1 MITRNGV
8 HLPMIFS
15 MYLQVGKLDRSLSF
29 YRDGLGLEVAWN
41 DDTVAVLRGSGES
54 AANLVLRG
62 VGGGTKQSL
71 GQAGVTRIGWQ
82 LTTPAELDSAE
93 QRLKLHGAQYRRTDV
108 SEAGRIVTHDP
119 DGLEVI
125 LFLPRESSLTE
136 QPPPFI
142 YWYH

>member
-1 MITRNGV
+1 
-8 HLPMIFS
+8 MIFS
-15 MYLQVGKLDRSLSF
+15 MYLQVRSLDRSLSF

-54 AANLVLRG
+54 AAYLALRE

-93 QRLKLHGAQYRRTDV
+93 ERLKRHGVQYRRTDV
-108 SEAGRIVTHDP
+108 SDGGRIVTHDP
-119 DGLEVI
+119 DGLEVV
-125 LFLPRESSLTE
+125 LFLPPEPSLDE
-136 QPPPFI
+136 RPPPFV

>member
-1 MITRNGV
+1 
-8 HLPMIFS
+8 MIFS
-15 MYLQVGKLDRSLSF
+15 MYLQVGNLDRSLSF

-62 VGGGTKQSL
+62 VGGGIKQGL

-82 LTTPAELDSAE
+82 LTTAAELDGAE
-93 QRLKLHGAQYRRTDV
+93 ERLKLHGGQYQRTDV
-108 SEAGRIVTHDP
+108 PDGGRIVTHDP
-119 DGLEVI
+119 DGLEVV
-125 LFLPRESSLTE
+125 LFLPTEPSLTE
-136 QPPPFI
+136 KPPPFI